1 MSSRN
6 TIIFAVAVLLAS
18 CSPAAVPTLGPAPAQ
33 TGAHQQAPSG
43 GSLASQPTAGAT
55 SPGATNPQPTAS
67 TSPGASS
74 VSNIDPLTGQAVSDV
89 SLLNRR
95 PLVIKVENLPRGR
108 RPQWGLTQADLVYEY
123 YTEQGTSRFAAVF
136 YGKDAQRVGPIRSGR
151 FFDAN
156 VVDMY
161 KGILAFGSAYSD
173 VLNSFKKSD
182 FADRLVVEENSNC
195 PPMCRY
201 EPQGQNDLVTNTS
214 QLSAYITQ
222 KGVSNSRQDL
232 SGMTFSAAAPAD
244 GQPANQVTARFSGAI
259 YNRWDYDPAS
269 QTYLRWVDTQDDP
282 DNQHEVYARLTDR
295 ANGQQISADN
305 LVVIFVPYSYYAR
318 TAETEVFQVSL
329 MGTGRAYVA
338 RDGQIYPVEWKRLAA
353 EDVLTLVG
361 KDGKSF
367 ALKPGNTWFEVLHA
381 ESKMTQKADS
391 WRFTFVLP
399 K

>member
-1 MSSRN
+1 L
-6 TIIFAVAVLLAS
+6 AVAVLLAS
-18 CSPAAVPTLGPAPAQ
+18 CSPAAAPTLGPAPAQ
-33 TGAHQQAPSG
+33 TSVHQQDPSG
-43 GSLASQPTAGAT
+43 GSLVSQPTVGAT
-55 SPGATNPQPTAS
+55 SAAASNLTLTPSS
-67 TSPGASS
+67 TSGDSS
-74 VSNIDPLTGQAVSDV
+74 VSNIDPLTGQAVADV
-89 SLLNRR
+89 ALLNRR
-95 PLVIKVENLPRGR
+95 PMVIKVENLPRGR

-136 YGKDAQRVGPIRSGR
+136 YSKDAQRVGPIRSGR

-222 KGVSNSRQDL
+222 KGVSNNRQDL
-232 SGMTFSAAAPAD
+232 AGMTFSTTAPAG
-244 GQPANQVTARFSGAI
+244 GQPANQVFARFSAAI
-259 YNRWDYDPAS
+259 YNRWDYDAAS

-282 DNQHEVYARLTDR
+282 DKLHEVYAKLTDR

-305 LVVIFVPYSYYAR
+305 LVVIYVPYSYYAR

-329 MGTGRAYVA
+329 MGTGPAYVA
-338 RDGQIYPVEWKRLAA
+338 RDGQIYPVEWKRLASDA
-353 EDVLTLVG
+353 ILTLVG
-361 KDGKSF
+361 KDGKPF

-381 ESKMTQKADS
+381 ESKMSQKADT